1 MDRLTVKSEILDEH
15 YILKCMCSFGRDGV
29 PDDESTCYEYC
40 EMWGDEGCK
49 KCEQCGIQ
57 QAFDKLAAYENTGF
71 TPEEIAAMKADNE
84 KLSAIAAL
92 RRARKTGDD
101 NG

>member
-1 MDRLTVKSEILDEH
+1 MRMDRLTVKSEILDEH

-29 PDDESTCYEYC
+29 PDDESTCIEHC
-40 EMWGDEGCK
+40 EIFGEEM
-49 KCEQCGIQ
+49 CEQCGIQ

-71 TPEEIAAMKADNE
+71 TPEEIAAMKDDNE
-84 KLSAIAAL
+84 QLSAIAAL